1 VKTTVEIPDP
11 LLRQAK
17 AYAARHGIPMRAL
30 IERGLRAALHGGK
43 PASGGRFRLK
53 TVTTK
58 GEGLAGDSDWSAIRS
73 LIYEG
78 HGG

>member
-1 VKTTVEIPDP
+1 MPP
-11 LLRQAK
+11 LLEFLA
-17 AYAARHGIPMRAL
+17 RAL
-30 IERGLRAALHGGK
+30 RALLKGRAASCH
-43 PASGGRFRLK
+43 PFRLE

-58 GEGLAGDSDWSAIRS
+58 GEGSAIDGDWREVRS

>member
-1 VKTTVEIPDP
+1 MKTTVELPDP
-11 LLRQAK
+11 LLREAK
-17 AYAARHGIPMRAL
+17 LYAAQRGIPLRAVFARAL
-30 IERGLRAALHGGK
+30 ETLLKGRAA
-43 PASGGRFRLK
+43 PRRRFRLK

-58 GEGLAGDSDWSAIRS
+58 GEGLAIDGDWSEVRS

>member
-1 VKTTVEIPDP
+1 MKTTVEIPDR
-11 LLRQAK
+11 LFREAK
-17 AYAARHGIPMRAL
+17 EYAARHGMPMRAV
-30 IERGLRAALHGGK
+30 IELALRAVLEN
-43 PASGGRFRLK
+43 PAPRPKRFRLK

-58 GEGLAGDSDWSAIRS
+58 GEGPACDPDWNTIRS